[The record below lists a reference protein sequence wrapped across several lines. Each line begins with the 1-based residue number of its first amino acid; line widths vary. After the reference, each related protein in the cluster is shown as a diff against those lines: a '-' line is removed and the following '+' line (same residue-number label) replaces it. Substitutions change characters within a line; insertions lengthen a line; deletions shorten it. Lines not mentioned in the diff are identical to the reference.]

1 MPVQLSVIIPVYN
14 AAEYIPIAVDS
25 ILSQKG
31 VSTEI
36 IVVNDGSTDKTMD
49 VLESYKSHVN
59 IFSIPHSGA
68 SEARNFGLRKASGEF
83 VMFLDAD
90 DFLID
95 NTICQTCIEKI
106 NWEQLDMVLFP
117 YQYLNNKTRKYGD
130 VQSYNKSLEDITDGN
145 QLFYEM
151 IRSGIFPAS
160 PCFKVIKREIL
171 LSNQLFFKGQIIAED
186 VEWFVRLIICI
197 NRFGLL
203 NKPAYIYRKFV
214 PDSVTFSMS
223 VEKCRHFL
231 DMIIESLNS
240 IRNVNNHRMKE
251 ALYGSMAYEY
261 SILMGNAHNVSVG
274 GNMEADIKKL
284 SWLLKYDLYPR
295 IKYAKWMYKLCGY
308 KMTSSLFGLYIRLF
322 SKSKQ

>member
-1 MPVQLSVIIPVYN
+1 MSVQLSVIIPVFN
-14 AAEYIPIAVDS
+14 AAKYIPIAVDS
-25 ILSQKG
+25 VLSQKG

-36 IVVNDGSTDKTMD
+36 IVVNDGSTDKSME

-68 SEARNFGLRKASGEF
+68 SEARNYGLKKASGEYI
-83 VMFLDAD
+83 MFLDAD
-90 DFLID
+90 DFIID
-95 NTICQTCIEKI
+95 KMICQNCIEKI
-106 NWEQLDMVLFP
+106 NREQLDMVLFS
-117 YQYLNNKTRKYGD
+117 YQYLNNRAGKFGD
-130 VQSYNKSLEDITDGN
+130 AQSYNKSLEVITDGN

-151 IRSGIFPAS
+151 IRSGVFPAS
-160 PCFKVIKREIL
+160 PCFKVIRREFL
-171 LSNQLFFKGQIIAED
+171 LSNQLFFKGKMIAED

-197 NRFGLL
+197 KRFGLL
-203 NKPAYIYRKFV
+203 NNPAYIYRKFV

-223 VEKCRHFL
+223 IEKCRHFL

-240 IRNVNNHRMKE
+240 IQNVNNHRMKE

-261 SILMGNAHNVSVG
+261 SILIGNAHNVCVG
-274 GNMEADIKKL
+274 RDMETDIKKL
-284 SWLLKYDLYPR
+284 SWLLKYDLFPR

-308 KMTSSLFGLYIRLF
+308 KITSSMFGFYIRIF

>member
-1 MPVQLSVIIPVYN
+1 MSVQLSVIIPVYN
-14 AAEYIPIAVDS
+14 AAEYIPIAVES

-31 VSTEI
+31 VTTEI
-36 IVVNDGSTDKTMD
+36 IVVNDGSTDKSMD
-49 VLESYKSHVN
+49 ALDSFKTHLK

-68 SEARNFGLRKASGEF
+68 SEARNYGLKRARGKF

-95 NTICQTCIEKI
+95 DMICKTCIDIINQEK
-106 NWEQLDMVLFP
+106 LDMVLFS
-117 YQYLNNKTRKYGD
+117 YQYLNNKTGKYGD
-130 VQSYNKSLEDITDGN
+130 IQLYSKHLEGITDGN

-151 IRSGIFPAS
+151 IHSGAFPAS
-160 PCFKVIKREIL
+160 PCFKVIRRDIL
-171 LSNQLFFKGQIIAED
+171 LSNQLFFKGKMIAED
-186 VEWFVRLIICI
+186 VEWFIRLIINI

-203 NKPAYIYRKFV
+203 NQPAYIYRKFV
-214 PDSVTFSMS
+214 PNSITFSMS

-231 DMIIESLNS
+231 DMIIESICS
-240 IRNVNNHRMKE
+240 IQNVKNHRMQE

-261 SILMGNAHNVSVG
+261 SILIGNAHNVSVKEET
-274 GNMEADIKKL
+274 EADIKKL
-284 SWLLKYDLYPR
+284 SWLLKYDLFPR

>member
-1 MPVQLSVIIPVYN
+1 MSVQLSVIIPVYN
-14 AAEYIPIAVDS
+14 AAEYIPFAVES

-31 VSTEI
+31 VTTEI
-36 IVVNDGSTDKTMD
+36 IVVNDGSTDKSMD
-49 VLESYKSHVN
+49 ALDSFKTHLK

-68 SEARNFGLRKASGEF
+68 SEARNYGLKRARGKF

-95 NTICQTCIEKI
+95 DMICKTCIDIINQEK
-106 NWEQLDMVLFP
+106 LDMVLFS
-117 YQYLNNKTRKYGD
+117 YQYLNNKTGKYGD
-130 VQSYNKSLEDITDGN
+130 IQLYSKHLEGITDGN

-151 IRSGIFPAS
+151 IHSGAFPAS
-160 PCFKVIKREIL
+160 PCFKVIRRDIL
-171 LSNQLFFKGQIIAED
+171 LSNQLFFKGKMIAED

-240 IRNVNNHRMKE
+240 IQNVNNHRMKE
-251 ALYGSMAYEY
+251 ALYSSMAYEY

-274 GNMEADIKKL
+274 RNLETDIKKL
-284 SWLLKYDLYPR
+284 SWLLKYDLFPR